1 MNETILKMDGVF
13 KHVQGKY
20 ALQGLDFMV
29 ASGQVLGLL
38 GRNGAG
44 KTTLI
49 ESALGLRN
57 IDLGNVALF
66 GESPASLSDAAR
78 NRLGYVPQQTD
89 LFEWMTATQMLA
101 FFKAFYAR
109 WDDAKVIALLDRW
122 CIPTNVRIGKLS
134 GGEKQRLAIIRAIAH
149 DPEFLILDE
158 PVSSLD
164 PAGRR
169 EFLHEL
175 VDRAIA
181 RETTILFSTHILSD
195 IERVAMNVA
204 FMRDGKIVMQA
215 PLDEISEDTRRIIGP
230 AHVLENAAW
239 SNEISRTNDA
249 KGYQNSMVR
258 LTKTELGKMCELEKN
273 GVRVERVTLED
284 LFIEITK

>member
-195 IERVAMNVA
+195 IERVANDIDRAGGGCETDRGMAAIHDV
-204 FMRDGKIVMQA
+204 RPDGE
-215 PLDEISEDTRRIIGP
+215 PGF
-230 AHVLENAAW
+230 
-239 SNEISRTNDA
+239 
-249 KGYQNSMVR
+249 G
-258 LTKTELGKMCELEKN
+258 
-273 GVRVERVTLED
+273 
-284 LFIEITK
+284 

>member
-1 MNETILKMDGVF
+1 MNETILKMDSVF
-13 KHVQGKY
+13 KHVPGKY
-20 ALQGLDFMV
+20 ALEGLDFMV

-57 IDLGNVALF
+57 IDSGNVALF

-204 FMRDGKIVMQA
+204 FMKDGKIVMQA

-230 AHVLENAAW
+230 ADVLENAAW

-258 LTKTELGKMCELEKN
+258 LTKTELAKMCELEKN

>member
-13 KHVQGKY
+13 KHVPGKY
-20 ALQGLDFMV
+20 ALEGLDFMV

-57 IDLGNVALF
+57 IDSGNVALF

-204 FMRDGKIVMQA
+204 FMKDGKIVMQA

-230 AHVLENAAW
+230 ADVLENAAW

-258 LTKTELGKMCELEKN
+258 LTRTELAKMCELEKN
-273 GVRVERVTLED
+273 GVRVEHVTLED

>member
-13 KHVQGKY
+13 KHVPGKY
-20 ALQGLDFMV
+20 ALEGLDFMV
-29 ASGQVLGLL
+29 VSGQVLGLL

-78 NRLGYVPQQTD
+78 NRLGYVPQQSD

-215 PLDEISEDTRRIIGP
+215 PLDEISEDTRCIIGP
-230 AHVLENAAW
+230 AHVLKNEAW

-249 KGYQNSMVR
+249 RGYQNSMVR

>member
-13 KHVQGKY
+13 KHVPGKY
-20 ALQGLDFMV
+20 ALEGLDFMV

-57 IDLGNVALF
+57 IDSGNVVLF

-101 FFKAFYAR
+101 FFKAFYDR

-204 FMRDGKIVMQA
+204 FMKDGKIVMQA
-215 PLDEISEDTRRIIGP
+215 PLDELSEDTRRIIGP

-258 LTKTELGKMCELEKN
+258 LTKTELAKISELEKN
-273 GVRVERVTLED
+273 GARVERVTLED

>member
-101 FFKAFYAR
+101 FFKAFYTR

-230 AHVLENAAW
+230 ANVLENAAW